1 MRSVQELDP
10 VSCHRDRVEILFH
23 LSLQKAGSHLVQH
36 VTELVI
42 CFREENR
49 FIDPWRVLKGDEL
62 HGIAVLG
69 LNGLAGDQ
77 PPDGGDLLAGSP
89 CPIGSRKMCWPLRG
103 LVGSWRKLE
112 NEMLGA

>member
-1 MRSVQELDP
+1 VNREGDGG
-10 VSCHRDRVEILFH
+10 EILLH
-23 LSLQKAGSHLVQH
+23 LSFQEIGPHLVQH
-36 VTELVI
+36 VTEPVVH
-42 CFREENR
+42 FWEEDGL
-49 FIDPWRVLKGDEL
+49 IDPCRVFERDEL

-89 CPIGSRKMCWPLRG
+89 CPIGSRKICWPLRG

>member
-1 MRSVQELDP
+1 VPVQKL
-10 VSCHRDRVEILFH
+10 DRVNRDCDSSEILFH
-23 LSLQKAGSHLVQH
+23 LSLQKVGFHLVQH
-36 VTELVI
+36 VAKQVI
-42 CFREENR
+42 DFQEEDGL
-49 FIDPWRVLKGDEL
+49 IDPCRVFERDEL

-89 CPIGSRKMCWPLRG
+89 CPIGSRKICWPLRG